1 MPPIQ
6 DKKGEKS
13 KNHKNSLQWLVGYP
27 EFRAIKGK
35 EQIIDPQIK
44 MSHLQ
49 ITMTTNSS
57 IDQPNFEVIQSNML
71 RKEPCPI
78 LLMIEHCDKPLTTK
92 LRVSILSQQIN
103 PQCNKKFLYYVYL
116 LIRSGMSSE
125 AGNILPFEE
134 RD

>member
-35 EQIIDPQIK
+35 QQIIDPQIK
-44 MSHLQ
+44 KSHLQ

-57 IDQPNFEVIQSNML
+57 IYQPNFKVIQSNML

-78 LLMIEHCDKPLTTK
+78 LLVIEHCDKPLTTK
-92 LRVSILSQQIN
+92 LRVSIFKPANQ
-103 PQCNKKFLYYVYL
+103 PTMK
-116 LIRSGMSSE
+116 
-125 AGNILPFEE
+125 
-134 RD
+134 